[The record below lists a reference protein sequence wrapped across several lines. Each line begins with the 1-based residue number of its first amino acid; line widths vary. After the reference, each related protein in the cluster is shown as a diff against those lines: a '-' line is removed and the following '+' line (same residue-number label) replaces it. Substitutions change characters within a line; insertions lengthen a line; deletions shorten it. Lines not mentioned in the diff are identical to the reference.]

1 VHRPFGQQLEDG
13 GADVAALT
21 ASSPAAATAARSA
34 WAEAESATGIE
45 SELEAATWAEAAAWA
60 EAGAWAWAWAE
71 AVIAVEAGTRVVLAQ
86 MVTKMLAEVAAG
98 LPALLMKRA
107 PIAGPEAESARRWG
121 EWVGHGC

>member
-13 GADVAALT
+13 GADISALT
-21 ASSPAAATAARSA
+21 ASSPAAATAARSTR
-34 WAEAESATGIE
+34 AEAESATGIE

-60 EAGAWAWAWAE
+60 EAGAWAE

>member
-13 GADVAALT
+13 GADIAALT

-45 SELEAATWAEAAAWA
+45 SELEAAAWAEAAA
-60 EAGAWAWAWAE
+60 GTE
-71 AVIAVEAGTRVVLAQ
+71 AVIAVEAGTRVVLTQ
-86 MVTKMLAEVAAG
+86 MVAKMLAEVAAR

-107 PIAGPEAESARRWG
+107 PIAGPEAEAESARGWG
-121 EWVGHGC
+121 ERVSHGC

>member
-60 EAGAWAWAWAE
+60 EAGAWAE

-121 EWVGHGC
+121 EWVGHVC

>member
-13 GADVAALT
+13 GAHIAALT

-60 EAGAWAWAWAE
+60 EAGAWAE

-121 EWVGHGC
+121 EWVGHVC

>member
-13 GADVAALT
+13 GADISALT

-45 SELEAATWAEAAAWA
+45 SELEAATWAEAA
-60 EAGAWAWAWAE
+60 AWAE

>member
-13 GADVAALT
+13 GAHIAALT

-60 EAGAWAWAWAE
+60 EAGAWAE

>member
-13 GADVAALT
+13 GAHIAALT

-45 SELEAATWAEAAAWA
+45 SELEAATWAEAAAGT
-60 EAGAWAWAWAE
+60 EAGAWTE